1 MGTNTPKISARHQN
15 GHLPTH
21 SDTGIL
27 HPTIEAMN
35 ATLARNLASHIGTP
49 APAPRSEKA
58 NEYRVRLSIRMPR
71 SEEESNAEVCAAAR
85 ILMQMSRD
93 VRGWE
98 SEGTVSADENEDE
111 DGEGR
116 RDSAFGKVC
125 AERKLGV

>member
-71 SEEESNAEVCAAAR
+71 SEEESDAE
-85 ILMQMSRD
+85 MSRD